1 MSAKLFVGNLPHETT
16 AEELGNLFSEV
27 CLVESCNV
35 IVDRDTG
42 RSKGF
47 GFVETNSVQ
56 AADAAK
62 QRFNGQEVNGHTLT
76 VSHARPQNRRHNNR
90 RSNDSS
96 RACVNL

>member
-16 AEELGNLFSEV
+16 SEELRSLFSEV
-27 CLVESCNV
+27 CVVESCSV

-47 GFVETNSVQ
+47 GFVETNSIE

-62 QRFNGQEVNGHTLT
+62 QKFNGQEVNGHTLT
-76 VSHARPQNRRHNNR
+76 VSDARPQDRSRNNGR
-90 RSNDSS
+90 GYRSS
-96 RACVNL
+96 RLRAT

>member
-16 AEELGNLFSEV
+16 TEELRNLFSEV
-27 CLVESCNV
+27 CVVESCNV

-47 GFVETNSVQ
+47 GFVEMNSIE

-62 QRFNGQEVNGHTLT
+62 QKFNRQDVTGHTLT
-76 VSHARPQNRRHNNR
+76 VSDAGPQNRSHNNR
-90 RSNDSS
+90 RSYGSS
-96 RACVNL
+96 RVH